1 MGSTKRLTGIQS
13 EPILLIFVD
22 FVSISLANALYYYI
36 RVRSGLFRI
45 VTVPD
50 FWGPTIS
57 LSLFFVLLF
66 WFWGLYRYSHLHS
79 RFDEFISVSKVSA
92 VGVVIIFFAIFFDEA
107 ASGHIPHIRA
117 LIIIYWSLV
126 VIFAGGARIVI
137 RTVQRDLLIKGIG
150 LHDALIVG
158 TGKRAIEVHNL
169 ILKYK
174 ALGYRP
180 VGFVGT
186 LPTVETQLP
195 APYMGTITRLDD
207 AVRSTGA
214 AEIIVALEE
223 GERESLFN
231 VLSQINGTDV
241 GVKMVPDLHDAISGQ
256 ARVSQVYGFPL
267 IEVMPQLMQPW
278 EEATKRTLDF
288 LFSLIVLLIGLPFW
302 LLTALAVKLDSKGSV
317 IYKQE
322 RLGKDGKPFVLYKFR
337 SMYENAEQFTGPT
350 WADKDDPRVT
360 RVGRIIRKL
369 HIDEIPQFFNV
380 LKGDMSLVGPRPE
393 RPYFV
398 EQLSEEIPLYKRRLK
413 VKPGITGWA
422 QVKHKYDQNI
432 EDVKI
437 KLQYDLFYI
446 ENMSLRLDFK
456 IILNTLSHILMGK
469 GHT

>member
-1 MGSTKRLTGIQS
+1 MLARLFYNRFWES
-13 EPILLIFVD
+13 RLLIILD
-22 FVSISLANALYYYI
+22 FLSLFIANSLYYYI
-36 RVRSGLFRI
+36 RVHSGLFRI
-45 VTVPD
+45 VTIPD
-50 FWGPTIS
+50 FWGPAII
-57 LSLFFVLLF
+57 LSLFFVFVF

-79 RFDEFISVSKVSA
+79 RFDEFVNISKASA
-92 VGVVIIFFAIFFDEA
+92 LGVGIIFFAIFFDEA
-107 ASGHIPHIRA
+107 TSGHTPHFRA
-117 LIIIYWSLV
+117 LILIYWTIV
-126 VIFAGGARIVI
+126 VGSVGGTRVVI
-137 RTVQRDLLIKGIG
+137 RTFQRNLLVKGFG
-150 LHDALIVG
+150 LQDTLIIG
-158 TGKRAIEVHNL
+158 TGTRALSVYNM
-169 ILKYK
+169 ILKYR

-180 VGFVGT
+180 VGFVGLSASQT
-186 LPTVETQLP
+186 TQLP
-195 APYMGTITRLDD
+195 APVLGEVENIEDIVNSLHI
-207 AVRSTGA
+207 S
-214 AEIIVALEE
+214 EIVIALEE
-223 GERESLFN
+223 HERYSLLN
-231 VLSQINGTDV
+231 ILSHLNASKV

-256 ARVSQVYGFPL
+256 ARVNQVYGFPL

-288 LFSLIVLLIGLPFW
+288 VSSLIVLLIGFPFW
-302 LLTALAVKLDSKGSV
+302 VATALAIKLESKGSV

-322 RLGKDGKPFVLYKFR
+322 RLGKNGKPFILYKFR

-360 RVGRIIRKL
+360 KVGRIIRKL
-369 HIDEIPQFFNV
+369 HIDEVPQFFNV

-393 RPYFV
+393 RPFFV
-398 EQLSEEIPLYKRRLK
+398 DQLSKQIPLYKRRLK

-432 EDVKI
+432 EDVKT